1 VDTALHGTGRGSQ
14 SAGFWQNV
22 NFFVTIQVRRTKC
35 LHRYIFHKQEELP
48 MAQNTINRILLVD
61 DDEEIVRVLHAYLER
76 ANFQVLTAYDGET
89 ALHTIRHD
97 RPDLVVLDLMLP
109 DQDGWEITRQLRAD
123 EQWAALPIIMLTAR
137 VEDTDK
143 IIGLELGA
151 DDYITKPFNAREV
164 VARIRTV
171 LRRTQHN
178 TNTPPSRILHNGT
191 LTLDVHR
198 HELRIDEAPVDLTQT
213 EFKLL
218 QIFMENAGYAF
229 TRIDL
234 IEQGLGYRY
243 EGMERTL
250 DSHIKNLR
258 KKIEPD
264 PKDPTYLQTVYGVG
278 YRFERVTPASQLPE
292 KLSPEKLSPERVRA
306 Q

>member
-1 VDTALHGTGRGSQ
+1 MST
-14 SAGFWQNV
+14 
-22 NFFVTIQVRRTKC
+22 RTT
-35 LHRYIFHKQEELP
+35 Q
-48 MAQNTINRILLVD
+48 RILLVD
-61 DDEEIVRVLHAYLER
+61 DDHEIVRVLRAYLEQ
-76 ANFQVLTAYDGET
+76 ANFQVLTAYDGAT
-89 ALHTIRHD
+89 AIHTIRHE

-109 DQDGWEITRQLRAD
+109 DQDGWEITRHLRAD
-123 EQWAALPIIMLTAR
+123 EAWAALPIIMLTAR
-137 VEDTDK
+137 IEDTDK

-171 LRRTQHN
+171 LRRAQSAATSAPARLLQ
-178 TNTPPSRILHNGT
+178 IGE
-191 LTLDVHR
+191 LTLDLHR
-198 HELRIDEAPVDLTQT
+198 HELRIQEEAIDLTQT

-218 QIFMENAGYAF
+218 QILMDNPGYAF

-234 IEQGLGYRY
+234 IEQALGYSY

-264 PKDPTYLQTVYGVG
+264 PKNPTYLQTVYGVG
-278 YRFERVTPASQLPE
+278 YRFERVPPA
-292 KLSPEKLSPERVRA
+292 
-306 Q
+306 